1 MLSFLA
7 ALKRRSS
14 AASPPHHTYRAQAL
28 VIGSGAGGAVA
39 AYKLAAAGRAI
50 LVLEEGPEVAAAD
63 YGKWR
68 PTQTFRRMA
77 RQGGSTVA
85 IGLGDSPTINLLTG
99 MAVGGSSTLT
109 GGVCFRIP
117 GEVHEEWVNHL
128 NDPTLSAAEM
138 ERFYQEIESI
148 SRVQE
153 VPVASRSRS
162 TVLFGEG
169 AQRLGLEMK
178 SLRRNTDG
186 CVGSSR
192 CNFGCPK
199 QAKLSVDLTFLP
211 KARALGAEVKALHRT
226 ESLILDGDRV
236 VGARGVVL
244 EGANGGWHP
253 VATFEA
259 RADVVVVA
267 AGTIHSPLLL
277 QASGLGKASGQVGR
291 NLTLHPSF
299 RMMARFDE
307 PVRAWRGAL
316 QSAYI
321 NEGMGDER
329 LILVSAFA
337 PPNILAAAM
346 HGVGPSLMAGVQQMP
361 HMATFGGM
369 VHDDA
374 GGRVWRGPGREPVV
388 TYRLSPRDKA
398 AMFEGLR
405 WLARCFFEAGARQ
418 VIPPVFGMKP
428 LNSPDDVQRLDA
440 AQVPAARVESLSFHP
455 LGTCR
460 MGKSAAEAVT
470 DTQGRVFGVK
480 GLWIADGSVLP
491 TSVGVNTQIPIMTMA
506 ARVAANLLGEV

>member
-1 MLSFLA
+1 MLGL
-7 ALKRRSS
+7 LGLLGKRSGKGQQHQS
-14 AASPPHHTYRAQAL
+14 YRAQAL
-28 VIGSGAGGAVA
+28 VIGSGAGGAVT
-39 AYKLAAAGRAI
+39 AYKLAQAGMDV
-50 LVLEEGPEVAAAD
+50 LVLEEGPEVAASE

-85 IGLGDSPTINLLTG
+85 IGVGDSPTINLLTG

-117 GEVHEEWVNHL
+117 EEVHEEWVEHL
-128 NDPTLSAAEM
+128 GDDSLSRASM

-148 SRVQE
+148 SRVKE
-153 VPVASRSRS
+153 VPKADRSRS
-162 TVLFGEG
+162 TVLFAEG
-169 AQRLGLEMK
+169 AERLGLDVK
-178 SLRRNTDG
+178 PLRRNTDG

-211 KARALGAEVKALHRT
+211 MARALGAQVKSLHRT
-226 ESLILDGDRV
+226 ERLILEGDRV
-236 VGARGVVL
+236 VGARGVIL
-244 EGANGGWHP
+244 EGDGGDWRQ
-253 VATFEA
+253 VGTFEA
-259 RADVVVVA
+259 RADLVVLA

-277 QASGLGKASGQVGR
+277 MASGLSKASGQVGR

-299 RMMARFDE
+299 RMMARFEE
-307 PVRAWRGAL
+307 PVKAWRGAL

-321 NEGMGDER
+321 NDGLGDDR

-346 HGVGPSLMAGVQQMP
+346 HGVGPSLMARVKEMAN
-361 HMATFGGM
+361 MATFGGM

-374 GGRVWRGPGREPVV
+374 GGRVWRGPGREPIV
-388 TYRLSPRDKA
+388 TYRLSGRDKA
-398 AMFEGLR
+398 AMFEGLQ
-405 WLARCFFEAGARQ
+405 WLARCFFEAGAKQ
-418 VIPPVFGMKP
+418 VIPPVFGMQP
-428 LNSPDDVQRLDA
+428 LKSPDDVKRLDA
-440 AQVPAARVESLSFHP
+440 SVVPAGRVESLSFHP

-460 MGKSAAEAVT
+460 MGKSADEAVT
-470 DTQGRVFGVK
+470 DTQGRVFGVQ

-506 ARVAANLLGEV
+506 ARVASNILGGA